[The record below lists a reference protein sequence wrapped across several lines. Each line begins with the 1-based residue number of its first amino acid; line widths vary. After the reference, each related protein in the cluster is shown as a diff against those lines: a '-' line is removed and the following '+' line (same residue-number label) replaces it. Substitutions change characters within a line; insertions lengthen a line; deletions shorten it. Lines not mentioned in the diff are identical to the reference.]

1 MQQVWDTG
9 SWLFTKVKPC
19 CMLIITR
26 CVTIWERPNTVLL
39 GECEVPV
46 YLIEYAPLWLSR
58 AKKETQ
64 QIENPIRRQ
73 TCWPC
78 TRVAEKANLGLPRKT
93 PVGGQSSTSTQEN
106 RISSLGSKPLSH
118 PTSKRKLFLK
128 QSSRS
133 TTFFYL
139 TCIQT
144 PPISPFSFNNTQL
157 TKVLKIW
164 TAF

>member
-1 MQQVWDTG
+1 M
-9 SWLFTKVKPC
+9 
-19 CMLIITR
+19 
-26 CVTIWERPNTVLL
+26 LL

-46 YLIEYAPLWLSR
+46 NLIEYAPCGFLGPQKGKQLT
-58 AKKETQ
+58 ETQ

-73 TCWPC
+73 TCWPY
-78 TRVAEKANLGLPRKT
+78 TRAAKKANLGLPRKT

-133 TTFFYL
+133 TIFFYPIY
-139 TCIQT
+139 IQT